1 VRLPAGITA
10 HFKKEKEMSKYLL
23 PALILLA
30 VGTALAQD
38 NTYPKVETSPA
49 FMFIRTPTSFTAP
62 NGAKFN
68 ESFNCA
74 GGGGTFAYN
83 FTSLLGIAADLGG
96 CKYFGETIPALSSR
110 VSGSDFTYM
119 FGPRF
124 TFRSASAFRPF
135 FEVNFGG
142 TLKSQLQ
149 QRDSV

>member
-1 VRLPAGITA
+1 
-10 HFKKEKEMSKYLL
+10 MCKYRAQV
-23 PALILLA
+23 ALILLA

-62 NGAKFN
+62 NGTKFN

-110 VSGSDFTYM
+110 VSGSDLPICSDLGLPFEAPAR
-119 FGPRF
+119 FGHFSKLTSRESL
-124 TFRSASAFRPF
+124 T
-135 FEVNFGG
+135 
-142 TLKSQLQ
+142 SQLQ